1 MFRMIIEN
9 APVGVLVV
17 DEHGTVVFCNKSAEA
32 IFLSSGG
39 KLAGAKISSILPG
52 TLVVGGDL
60 LLRIF
65 HPDAGRDSIALHSIQ
80 GGVNKYEIR
89 QSAFV
94 NDDWRWLNIV
104 MFNDATSWVDAE
116 NALKAQEKRWNLALQ
131 GSQIGV
137 FESDLR
143 KGTGIASDTW

>member
-1 MFRMIIEN
+1 
-9 APVGVLVV
+9 
-17 DEHGTVVFCNKSAEA
+17 
-32 IFLSSGG
+32 
-39 KLAGAKISSILPG
+39 
-52 TLVVGGDL
+52 
-60 LLRIF
+60 
-65 HPDAGRDSIALHSIQ
+65 
-80 GGVNKYEIR
+80 
-89 QSAFV
+89 
-94 NDDWRWLNIV
+94 